1 MIEGIL
7 EHLKCFYYSGKS
19 SKRYILMDILE
30 YGKMVTNHFKMI
42 DFLDNNYNILKN
54 FYQGN

>member
-1 MIEGIL
+1 
-7 EHLKCFYYSGKS
+7 
-19 SKRYILMDILE
+19 MDILE

-54 FYQGN
+54 FY